1 MESKSSAGGEVGEP
15 SVRIHNLSSI
25 SFVLIFRIRCVHIF
39 SSQMHKTK
47 QNPPKKYRHIGP
59 VIMLH

>member
-25 SFVLIFRIRCVHIF
+25 SFVLIFRIRCASNASIFF

-47 QNPPKKYRHIGP
+47 Q
-59 VIMLH
+59 